1 MAISWEGIKAGDT
14 LPEMMKKPGVSQ
26 LVKYAAGSGDFN
38 PLHYDYRSSPSQ
50 AVGSIIVHGRFKYAS
65 LGELVSNWLGHKGR
79 IKKIS
84 CQHFGMDY
92 PDNEIRCKGTVLRK
106 WEEGGE
112 KLAELR
118 VWTENEE
125 GKRTTPGM
133 VVVAF

>member
-14 LPEMMKKPGVSQ
+14 LPELKKKPGVSQ

-65 LGELVSNWLGHKGR
+65 LGELVSNWLDHKGR

-118 VWTENEE
+118 LWTENAE